1 MCVSSYARGG
11 TVTPCGTVEPLTEL
25 ETLDT
30 EEELELAALDELDE
44 VLLDA
49 AELPAL
55 LELLDDEELE
65 ATDGSYEHQGVPLME
80 IAGNSDTAQVNDPV
94 SVAYTK
100 VPDLPKATLWV
111 PLIEQVAPA
120 FTHLV

>member
-1 MCVSSYARGG
+1 MCVSSYASGG
-11 TVTPCGTVEPLTEL
+11 TTTPCCTVEPLTEL
-25 ETLDT
+25 ALDT
-30 EEELELAALDELDE
+30 DEELELAALDELE
-44 VLLDA
+44 EALLDA

-65 ATDGSYEHQGVPLME
+65 AADGSYEHQGVPLME
-80 IAGNSDTAQVNDPV
+80 IAGNSDASQVNDPV